1 MLTEDHA
8 RYQAR
13 AKIIKALAHPTR
25 LFLVEELS
33 RSERCV
39 CDLTDMVN
47 ADMSTVSKHLSI
59 LKAAGLVQDRRQGTS
74 IFYSITTPCVLNF
87 LGCVE
92 SIFRESAQH
101 QLTLV

>member
-1 MLTEDHA
+1 MPNADLA
-8 RYQAR
+8 RYHAR

-33 RSERCV
+33 RGERCV
-39 CDLTDMVN
+39 CELTEMVN
-47 ADMSTVSKHLSI
+47 ADMSTVSRHLSI

-74 IFYSITTPCVLNF
+74 IFYTLTTPCVLNF

-92 SIFRESAQH
+92 TILRENAQN
-101 QLTLV
+101 QLALV